1 VRGRLVVFEGGE
13 GAGKSTQLQRLAS
26 RLTEAGIAHRVFREP
41 GGTPVGDRIRDIL
54 LHSDAPLAPSA
65 EAALFI
71 ASRAQLVATA
81 VKPALDAGTHVL
93 LDRFLLS
100 TYAYQIHGRGL
111 PEGEVRAANR
121 LATDGVIPDLTV
133 LFHVSPADGLERAS
147 ARGAADRMERA
158 DRPFHDRVHAAFERF
173 ATDAWQQTHPE
184 CGPIVAIDGS
194 GALEDVEARLLGVIA
209 ERLPELRAV
218 SEVRA

>member
-1 VRGRLVVFEGGE
+1 VVFEGGE
-13 GAGKSTQLQRLAS
+13 GAGKSTQLQRLAA

-54 LHSDAPLAPSA
+54 LHSDAPLAPAA

-81 VKPALDAGTHVL
+81 VKPALEEGTHVL

-121 LATDGVIPDLTV
+121 LATDGLVPDLTV
-133 LFHVSPADGLERAS
+133 LLDVPPSDGLGRAG

-158 DRPFHDRVHAAFERF
+158 DRAFHDRVHAAFARF
-173 ATDAWQQTHPE
+173 ASETWQQTHPE
-184 CGPIVAIDGS
+184 CGPIVAVNGTGS
-194 GALEDVEARLLGVIA
+194 PEEVEALLLGVIA
-209 ERLPELRAV
+209 DRLPELRAA
-218 SEVRA
+218 SEART